1 MHFSNDEYAGR
12 ASRLQSAMERENF
25 AGMLLFA
32 QESMYWLTGYDTF
45 GFCFFQCL
53 VVPLNG
59 EPVLLTRAPDLR
71 QARHTSSI
79 GEIRIWKDA
88 SDADPA
94 AELRSLLVELG
105 LAGSRL
111 GIELDTHGLTAAAG
125 RAVETEVGVIA
136 NLVDASRLVPGLRL
150 RKSAAELECAR
161 KAGALADR
169 ALEVALPRIHA
180 GGSEA
185 AILAAMQGAVL
196 SAGGDYPGNPFII
209 GSGEGSLL
217 CRYYSGRRCLDAS
230 DQLTLEWSGTW
241 RLYHAARM
249 MTVVIGDP
257 RDEHLPMFDAAR
269 EALLR
274 CEEQLRPGRCFGDV
288 FRAHAEAL
296 DTAGFGA
303 HRMNAC
309 GYSLGARYAPSWMDT
324 FMFYEGNPEPILS
337 GMVLFVHIILMDSDS
352 GSAMCLGRTSVT
364 TEDGPEPINGEEI
377 QLIRR

>member
-1 MHFSNDEYAGR
+1 MHFSLDEYADR
-12 ASRLQSAMERENF
+12 ACRLRAAMEREDF
-25 AGMLLFA
+25 AGILLFA

-71 QARHTSSI
+71 QARQTSNI
-79 GEIRIWKDA
+79 GDIRIWKDA

-94 AELRSLLVELG
+94 AELRKLLVEMG
-105 LAGSRL
+105 LAECRL

-125 RAVETEVGVIA
+125 RAVEAEVASVA
-136 NLVDASRLVPGLRL
+136 DLVDASRLVPGLRL

-161 KAGALADR
+161 RAGALADR
-169 ALEVALPRIHA
+169 SLEVALPLIHE

-196 SAGGDYPGNPFII
+196 SAGGDYPGNPFIV

-217 CRYYSGRRCLDAS
+217 CRYYSGRRRLDKR
-230 DQLTLEWSGTW
+230 DQLTLEWAGAW

-249 MTVVIGDP
+249 VTVIVGDP
-257 RDEHLPMFDAAR
+257 RDEHLRMFDTAR
-269 EALLR
+269 DALLR
-274 CEEQLRPGRCFGDV
+274 CEQQLRPGRCFGDV
-288 FRAHAEAL
+288 FQAHAETL
-296 DTAGFGA
+296 DAAGLGA

-309 GYSLGARYAPSWMDT
+309 GYSLGARYAPTWMDT
-324 FMFYEGNPEPILS
+324 FMFYMGNPEPILP

-352 GSAMCLGRTSVT
+352 GTAMCLGRTSVT
-364 TEDGPEPINGEEI
+364 TEVGPEPINGREI
-377 QLIRR
+377 ELIRR